1 MLVKKMIEEL
11 QKCNPSNA
19 VEVYFREDVYKID
32 SEYQLWAPK
41 IVKDNGWDELI
52 TIELEKLMGY

>member
-11 QKCNPSNA
+11 QKCNPNNTI
-19 VEVYFREDVYKID
+19 EVYFRDNVYKIN
-32 SEYQLWAPK
+32 SEYQLWTPK